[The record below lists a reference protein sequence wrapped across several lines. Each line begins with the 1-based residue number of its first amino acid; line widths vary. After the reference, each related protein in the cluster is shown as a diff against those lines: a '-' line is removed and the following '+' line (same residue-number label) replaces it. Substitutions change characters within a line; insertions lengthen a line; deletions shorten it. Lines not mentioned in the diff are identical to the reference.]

1 MKGTNTW
8 ECMSFRH
15 HAVLKKQIR
24 CLSDLSQGVVCS
36 VVLLDDANSMLKAN
50 SAVHADAKLQLSS
63 SSGEQRRPVLSQCR
77 ANTNS
82 RHNPEVQTRKVHMTV
97 FGPHVTGETIFLM
110 FDGSR
115 WSTLC
120 SRALSVA
127 QHVDCAEL
135 VFGYEGSTQSTLNHV

>member
-50 SAVHADAKLQLSS
+50 SAAHADAKFATLV
-63 SSGEQRRPVLSQCR
+63 EQRRAKKARCCR
-77 ANTNS
+77 NAEPTPTAATTLKS
-82 RHNPEVQTRKVHMTV
+82 RHVRYIMSV
-97 FGPHVTGETIFLM
+97 FGPHVTGGDNF
-110 FDGSR
+110 FN
-115 WSTLC
+115 
-120 SRALSVA
+120 V
-127 QHVDCAEL
+127 
-135 VFGYEGSTQSTLNHV
+135 